1 MMAALHREMRG
12 HEIVAT
18 QRIELD
24 RYQGGSACNESI
36 EHDGHL
42 AGGTAQDQSGE
53 TGDLEPSDLCYDID
67 GIVQVHRMAS
77 KGLFDYLYL
86 ACQTCVINAGTSTG
100 DGRGRLFRHDGRD
113 CRTGCGI
120 ADSHI
125 SGPKKIYPLAG
136 GLLSQ

>member
-100 DGRGRLFRHDGRD
+100 DG
-113 CRTGCGI
+113 
-120 ADSHI
+120 
-125 SGPKKIYPLAG
+125 G
-136 GLLSQ
+136 GLLSQRDSHFQGIDSLRSCHGRLAQKIFGSRSDLS